1 MLASF
6 YKVTS
11 RQKQCPPAKSIL
23 KSKAIQGVSLIL
35 YGIEK
40 KKKNADSYVDLP
52 SVYVCGAWRAF
63 YEGIN
68 VTVCWLTKFC

>member
-40 KKKNADSYVDLP
+40 KKKKLIATWIRLQCMFVGLGGHSMR
-52 SVYVCGAWRAF
+52 G
-63 YEGIN
+63 
-68 VTVCWLTKFC
+68 